1 MADFKVENAYEHF
14 NAIKEGM
21 PKDGSAVLLGVYKP
35 PDNER
40 RMVMTLVG
48 DTITLGKVLIGCM
61 LENEEVRKAMVIA
74 NAYVYAN
81 DPEYQAL
88 TNIALKHS
96 DQLHNGED

>member
-1 MADFKVENAYEHF
+1 
-14 NAIKEGM
+14 
-21 PKDGSAVLLGVYKP
+21 
-35 PDNER
+35 
-40 RMVMTLVG
+40 
-48 DTITLGKVLIGCM
+48 
-61 LENEEVRKAMVIA
+61 MVIA